1 MGFLLFLRH
10 YRAQSLKWFISEQLE
25 KNRAFIDVFGEVV
38 RRKSLLSK
46 KKNPGSSAEVA
57 KLLLNKPQKFWNNV
71 LWTDAT

>member
-1 MGFLLFLRH
+1 MCLERLSEESLF
-10 YRAQSLKWFISEQLE
+10 SL
-25 KNRAFIDVFGEVV
+25 
-38 RRKSLLSK
+38 K